1 MSRKPW
7 TTHLE
12 PWLGLA
18 VVTGA
23 LVAFAL
29 ALRVPRSEELW
40 ARTRSKDAFLLLED
54 SPARKVVLGPDELKE
69 RIERVD
75 ADGVS
80 STALLG
86 WRVVYGKRWERMITV
101 PSITGPLQPEG
112 TPWPCSVKV
121 RMRPTFL
128 DDGKD
133 HAGDVISII
142 DAQIRDQFP
151 RKIEAAGVTVLAF
164 AKVRESTYTA
174 RTDTGKIT
182 LHGEITLDDSA
193 DDPTMFR
200 FDAAIT
206 LKEESG
212 DLSVGLEGFQID
224 WKGRTR
230 RSLVVGLADI
240 FVDVEKIAEGE
251 VKREIGKVLPFLRI
265 PKEAFDL
272 AKLAIAGPDASVA
285 GGIKLR
291 LCNTPVVDATGIA
304 FELGATVELTG
315 PRRSKV
321 INGPPVTRGKVAPLA
336 FPRVADIPGTDSP
349 SAESA
354 GENLDAVASAEALQ
368 QTLYIL
374 WQSRVLESWGKQE
387 SVTEAFRAQLQ
398 DRLAL
403 EITGLDVGLPPAFV
417 SGLDGCRGFGIRL
430 ADAGFG
436 ETEEGWRAIAHA
448 DICAVPSVKS
458 DRIDLLGTL
467 RYVAVNCDTGHDHTL
482 RPCLSDVIPVLR
494 AEDLSKYEI
503 PLTMPIP
510 ERMIRV
516 SLVKG
521 AALTLSGLRAEARDG
536 VLEMH
541 AKAKLVAER

>member
-1 MSRKPW
+1 MSGRRW
-7 TTHLE
+7 VTHAE

-18 VVTGA
+18 VITAA

-29 ALRVPRSEELW
+29 ALRAPRSEDLW
-40 ARTRSKDAFLLLED
+40 ARTRSKDTFLLLED
-54 SPARKVVLGPDELKE
+54 SPLRKVVLGPDELKP

-75 ADGVS
+75 VDGVS
-80 STALLG
+80 STELLG

-121 RMRPTFL
+121 RMRQSFL

-133 HAGDVISII
+133 HTGDVMSII

-151 RKIEAAGVTVLAF
+151 RRIEVAGVNVLSF
-164 AKVRESTYTA
+164 AKVRASKYSA
-174 RTDTGKIT
+174 RLEAGKIGV
-182 LHGEITLDDSA
+182 HGEVTLDDSS
-193 DDPTMFR
+193 DDPTVFR
-200 FDAAIT
+200 FDASIV
-206 LKEESG
+206 LKEASG
-212 DLSVGLEGFQID
+212 DLQVGLEGFDID
-224 WKGRTR
+224 WKGKTR
-230 RSLVVGLADI
+230 RALVVGLADI

-251 VKREIGKVLPFLRI
+251 VKREIGKVLPFLRL

-291 LCNTPVVDATGIA
+291 LCSAPVVDASGIA

-315 PRRSKV
+315 PRRSMA
-321 INGPPVTRGKVAPLA
+321 IDGPPVTRGKVAPLA
-336 FPRVADIPGTDSP
+336 FPPPADPTDT
-349 SAESA
+349 AE
-354 GENLDAVASAEALQ
+354 GENLDAVASGEALQ

-374 WQSRVLESWGKQE
+374 WQSRVLESWGKQR

-398 DRLAL
+398 DRLTV
-403 EITGLDVGLPPAFV
+403 EITELDVGLPPAFV
-417 SGLDGCRGFGIRL
+417 SGLDACRGFGIRL

-436 ETEEGWRAIAHA
+436 RTEEGWRAIAHA
-448 DICAVPSVKS
+448 DICALPSVTE
-458 DRIDLLGTL
+458 DRIRLLGTL
-467 RYVAVNCDTGHDHTL
+467 RYVAVDCDTGNDHTL

-494 AEDLSKYEI
+494 AEDLSRYEI
-503 PLTMPIP
+503 PLSMPIP
-510 ERMIRV
+510 ERLIRV
-516 SLVKG
+516 SLVRG
-521 AALTLSGLRAEARDG
+521 AALTLSGLRAETRGG
-536 VLEMH
+536 VLELH